1 MQNQRTRSVA
11 FLYTNNKLPER
22 EIKKAI
28 SFTIILKRTKHLGI
42 HLTEEVKGPFIE
54 NYKTVMKEVEEDTNK
69 WKDIL
74 CSWIARIN
82 ILKIATLPK
91 AIYRLNTILI
101 KILLAFFTEIG
112 KKILKCV
119 WNHKRP

>member
-28 SFTIILKRTKHLGI
+28 PFTIILKRTKHLGI

-54 NYKTVMKEVEEDTNK
+54 NYKTSIKEIDDTNK
-69 WKDIL
+69 WKDIP
-74 CSWIARIN
+74 CSWIIRTWTSIFYIKNGIRIN
-82 ILKIATLPK
+82 DGK
-91 AIYRLNTILI
+91 RF
-101 KILLAFFTEIG
+101 LL
-112 KKILKCV
+112 
-119 WNHKRP
+119 